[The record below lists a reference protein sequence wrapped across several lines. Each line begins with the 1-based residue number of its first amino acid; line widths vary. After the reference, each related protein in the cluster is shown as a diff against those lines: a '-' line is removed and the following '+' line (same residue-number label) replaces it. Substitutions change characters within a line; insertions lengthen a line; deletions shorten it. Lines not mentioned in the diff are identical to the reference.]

1 MANLAEQFEA
11 AGKILKD
18 PDAARY
24 VGMSE
29 SWLRQTRMLGRTD
42 GPPFIRIGTRTIRY
56 RRCDLDRWL
65 ERRLCAV
72 TGEGP
77 PAAGAPHQRR
87 RTRPGSGAPRKRT
100 RPRNRASGWSR

>member
-1 MANLAEQFEA
+1 MANLAEQID
-11 AGKILKD
+11 AGGEILRD

-42 GPPFIRIGTRTIRY
+42 GPPFIRIGTRAVRY
-56 RRCDLDRWL
+56 RRRDLDRWL

-72 TGEGP
+72 TSEAQP
-77 PAAGAPHQRR
+77 EPGAPQRR
-87 RTRPGSGAPRKRT
+87 QRARSGSGVPRKRK
-100 RPRNRASGWSR
+100 RPRNRASSWRR